1 MARAWR
7 DRAGVAAVVVALLV
21 GACGGDDAATSAAS
35 GGTSG
40 TSGGG
45 DSSGGT
51 IGGEP
56 PLPVP
61 SATCEAA
68 PTVEIGRYSGTLR
81 GAPSD
86 AIGVCGDG
94 GPLVFVA
101 VEVPERADLRVD
113 AQGHGFG
120 AGVAVYADGC
130 APRQPILCASGGPL
144 VVPDLRAGSVALVAV
159 GAAAD
164 DPAIDV
170 PPPAE
175 GPDPLSFTLDVGFT
189 RVLGPGDACGGGLL
203 GRCAGG
209 TLCLPPADDPAGA
222 TTCRA
227 LDGDTCAA
235 PEVVAIDALAG
246 VVSVEPGAPQTDAH
260 VHSCGGGGERERV
273 LRLAVDDAVPAGFQ
287 LEIEAPV
294 AGVGLAVR
302 APGCAVAD
310 EIACAAA
317 GDGGAA
323 VVIDEPALYRGAA
336 GPYVFVELDPAVAEP
351 FELAWS
357 LSLK

>member
-1 MARAWR
+1 M
-7 DRAGVAAVVVALLV
+7 
-21 GACGGDDAATSAAS
+21 
-35 GGTSG
+35 
-40 TSGGG
+40 
-45 DSSGGT
+45 
-51 IGGEP
+51 
-56 PLPVP
+56 PLPAP

-81 GAPSD
+81 GVASD
-86 AIGVCGDG
+86 ALGVCGDG

-101 VEVPERADLRVD
+101 VDVPARADLRVD
-113 AQGHGFG
+113 AQGLGFA

-130 APRQPILCASGGPL
+130 APLQPLLCAPAGPL

-164 DPAIDV
+164 DPAIGL

-175 GPDPLSFTLDVGFT
+175 GPDPLHFTLDVGFT
-189 RVLGPGDACGGGLL
+189 RVLEAGEACGGGLS
-203 GRCAGG
+203 GRCPGG
-209 TLCLPPADDPAGA
+209 TLCLPPADDPAGEE
-222 TTCRA
+222 TCRVLA
-227 LDGDTCAA
+227 GDTCAA
-235 PEVVAIDALAG
+235 PVEVEIDALAG
-246 VVSVEPGAPQTDAH
+246 VVPVDPGVPQTDAH
-260 VHSCGGGGERERV
+260 GHSCGGAGERERV
-273 LRLAVDDAVPAGFQ
+273 LRLAVDEAVPAGFQ
-287 LEIEAPV
+287 LEIAAPV

-310 EIACAAA
+310 EIACAPA

-323 VVIDEPALYRGAA
+323 LVIDEPALYRGAA